1 MITDTSEFIFFK
13 VPIEWAALY
22 QKLCI
27 LMTEHG
33 IDIIKDCNANC
44 SSSGKKLLQCWFN
57 FNAACAA
64 YENHQE
70 TEARVLLEII
80 IDCLNN
86 TYNTNFDIDDFF
98 NKDFSNLPTI
108 ITGDVGLFIIP
119 FVNYTNC
126 NDFDELAEKVGGDP
140 AALVALIKDGMTR
153 FAGDY
158 FNEASKLTQ
167 YIVGNEYLIT
177 MHTVYTDVFVIRVP
191 ENYMVTSVSYQG
203 TFKEEYM
210 YRFDEEISPID
221 FVTVSNGYRYLY
233 IFNNDKSTTKI
244 VKIKLIKQ

>member
-33 IDIIKDCNANC
+33 VDIIKDCNANC

-80 IDCLNN
+80 IDCLNS

-140 AALVALIKDGMTR
+140 AAL
-153 FAGDY
+153 
-158 FNEASKLTQ
+158 
-167 YIVGNEYLIT
+167 
-177 MHTVYTDVFVIRVP
+177 HTVYTDVFIIRVP

-210 YRFDEEISPID
+210 YRFGEEISPID

-233 IFNNDKSTTKI
+233 IFNNDKATTKI